1 MSSPTQPGFFY
12 EQRKTCI
19 VIPSKIQSPGLWKGL
34 AGGSGIED
42 WLDFA
47 FPRVEFVIALVFIIS
62 QACHYTFKHLG
73 FPLFTSQLIAG
84 LILSPAVIGET
95 ASGKLITSE
104 AINGIGVFGAF
115 GYAGLLFFSGVK
127 MDPAMVITVSRRA
140 VYIGLLAIVPP
151 AVFSVTIL
159 QVFCLSEEERV
170 KALGISIGYVA
181 STYPVITCMLSELK
195 IINSELGR
203 IAQTSAIVSD
213 VLCVLLFMIIS
224 LFRENV
230 DNALQQLAII
240 IIYTSFVFLVIRPA
254 IKHLIKRIPKGKTLD
269 NFYLGL
275 FIFMFLAS
283 IVMAK
288 WAPRFRYLGPYVL
301 GLAIPDGPPVGSTLV
316 EKLETM
322 INHIFLPMLFAT
334 AGMRVE
340 KLFFI
345 IRNHISIIT
354 LSNAAIAIIVKLGA
368 CLLPPL
374 YFNMPL
380 KDAFTIAI
388 IMCSKGAVELAGFIY
403 ANDKRVIDAEFY
415 AMLFYFVLFMSSI
428 VPMLVKILYDPSK
441 KYAGYNKRN
450 LMALK
455 LHSPLSIVTCIH
467 VPDDVC
473 AVINLLDVAW
483 PSKDNPMS
491 VNVLH
496 LMKLRGQSTPIFISH
511 DKTKSLRGPS
521 HYENIIAYFDKFE
534 GNNWGA
540 ASVNAF
546 TAVSSP
552 DFMQED
558 VCTLALDK
566 TASLIIL
573 PFHRRWYID
582 GSVESDDKY
591 IRTLNSRVLEMS
603 PCSVGIMIDRGS
615 NINMPLHDD
624 PLSELEYK
632 VAAIFIGGPD
642 DREALTFAKRM
653 ALNTRVSLT
662 VIHLVAAGNEE
673 GDKWGKMLDTVI
685 LRDVKDN
692 GYIHYKEKVVSGGPE
707 SATML
712 HALVHE
718 FSLMIVG
725 RRVDLE
731 SRQTSGLKEW
741 SEFPELGALG
751 DLLASA
757 DYCSRCSILIVQQQQ
772 TT

>member
-1 MSSPTQPGFFY
+1 MSFLTKPESYY
-12 EQRKTCI
+12 EELVCEI
-19 VIPSKIQSPGLWKGL
+19 IPQKVQSSGLWKGL
-34 AGGSGIED
+34 AGGSGIEG
-42 WLDFA
+42 WLNFA
-47 FPRVEFVIALVFIIS
+47 FPRVELVIAL
-62 QACHYTFKHLG
+62 
-73 FPLFTSQLIAG
+73 AG

-95 ASGKLITSE
+95 ASAKLITTH
-104 AINGIGVFGAF
+104 AVNGVGVFGAL

-127 MDPAMVITVSRRA
+127 MDPTMVITVSRRA
-140 VYIGLLAIVPP
+140 IDIGLLAVIP
-151 AVFSVTIL
+151 AAVLSITSL
-159 QVFCLSEEERV
+159 QVFCYNKEEKA
-170 KALGISIGYVA
+170 KALGISIGYFS
-181 STYPVITCMLSELK
+181 STYPVITCMLNELK

-213 VLCVLLFMIIS
+213 LFCVILFMIIS

-230 DNALQQLAII
+230 DNALKQLAII

-254 IKHLIKRIPKGKTLD
+254 IKLLIKRIPKGKPLD

-288 WAPRFRYLGPYVL
+288 WAPRFRFLGPYVL

-316 EKLETM
+316 ERLETM

-354 LSNAAIAIIVKLGA
+354 ISNAAMAITVKLGA

-374 YFNMPL
+374 YYNMPL

-388 IMCSKGAVELAGFIY
+388 IMCSKGVVELAGFIY
-403 ANDKRVIDAEFY
+403 SNDKRIIDAELY
-415 AMLFYFVLFMSSI
+415 AVLFYFVLFMSSI
-428 VPMLVKILYDPSK
+428 VPMLVKNLYDPSK

-455 LHSPLSIVTCIH
+455 LHSPLPIVTCIH
-467 VPDDVC
+467 LPDDVGST
-473 AVINLLDVAW
+473 INLLDVAW
-483 PSKDNPMS
+483 SSRDSPMI

-511 DKTKSLRGPS
+511 DKTKNLHDSS
-521 HYENIIAYFDKFE
+521 HYENIIASFDKFE

-546 TAVSSP
+546 TAISSP
-552 DFMQED
+552 DFMHED

-603 PCSVGIMIDRGS
+603 PCSVGILMDRSS
-615 NINMPLHDD
+615 NINHSAYND
-624 PLSELEYK
+624 PLSKHEYNIA
-632 VAAIFIGGPD
+632 VIFIGGPD

-653 ALNTRVSLT
+653 ALNTGVSLS
-662 VIHLVAAGNEE
+662 VIHLVAAENEE
-673 GDKWGKMLDTVI
+673 GDDWGKMLDAVM
-685 LRDVKDN
+685 LRDVMN
-692 GYIHYKEKVVSGGPE
+692 IGYIYYKEKKVTDGPE
-707 SATML
+707 TATML

-718 FSLMIVG
+718 FNLMIVG
-725 RRVDLE
+725 RRADLE
-731 SRQTSGLKEW
+731 SPQTSGLREW

-757 DYCSRCSILIVQQQQ
+757 DYYSRCSVLIVQQQQ
-772 TT
+772 TIT

>member
-12 EQRKTCI
+12 EQRETCI
-19 VIPSKIQSPGLWKGL
+19 VIPSKIQSPGLWKGF
-34 AGGSGIED
+34 AGRSGIED

-181 STYPVITCMLSELK
+181 ST
-195 IINSELGR
+195 
-203 IAQTSAIVSD
+203 
-213 VLCVLLFMIIS
+213 

-230 DNALQQLAII
+230 DNALKQLAII

-254 IKHLIKRIPKGKTLD
+254 IKHLIKRIPKGKPLD

-283 IVMAK
+283 IVMAR

-322 INHIFLPMLFAT
+322 INHFFLPMLFAT
-334 AGMRVE
+334 A
-340 KLFFI
+340 
-345 IRNHISIIT
+345 
-354 LSNAAIAIIVKLGA
+354 
-368 CLLPPL
+368 
-374 YFNMPL
+374 
-380 KDAFTIAI
+380 
-388 IMCSKGAVELAGFIY
+388 GAVELAGFIY

-573 PFHRRWYID
+573 PFNRRWYID

-615 NINMPLHDD
+615 NINVPLHDD

-662 VIHLVAAGNEE
+662 VIHLVAAGNED
-673 GDKWGKMLDTVI
+673 GDNWGKMLDTVI
-685 LRDVKDN
+685 LRDVKNN

-731 SRQTSGLKEW
+731 SQQTSGLKEW

-757 DYCSRCSILIVQQQQ
+757 DYSSRCSILIVQQQQ